1 MTWWLSMALLLP
13 LLAFIPFFTPPEWWF
28 SLHDDSHIAKTANVI
43 LWLEMRLGEWECLSG
58 AALLDLSQHPR
69 T

>member
-43 LWLEMRLGEWECLSG
+43 LWLEMRLGEWE
-58 AALLDLSQHPR
+58 
-69 T
+69 